1 MADLA
6 ETYHANLVA
15 VTQPD
20 EIMTALYGTTGTM
33 EGDIRA
39 MILAGA
45 DRALFAATQSL
56 GYNQFGFGYMVH
68 HHEHGD
74 AKFLIESNGIAF
86 IEAESGPH
94 LVPTSELRLAT
105 AADNHSSRN
114 NVLYLFGRPGVPREQ
129 E

>member
-15 VTQPD
+15 ATQPD
-20 EIMTALYGTTGTM
+20 EIMAALYGTTGTM

-56 GYNQFGFGYMVH
+56 GYNQFGFGHAIH
-68 HHEHGD
+68 HPEHG
-74 AKFLIESNGIAF
+74 AGTFLIESNGTAF
-86 IEAESGPH
+86 IETEVGP
-94 LVPTSELRLAT
+94 LLVRADELSVVVPTENRSVR
-105 AADNHSSRN
+105 DNVVH
-114 NVLYLFGRPGVPREQ
+114 LFDRAGK
-129 E
+129 